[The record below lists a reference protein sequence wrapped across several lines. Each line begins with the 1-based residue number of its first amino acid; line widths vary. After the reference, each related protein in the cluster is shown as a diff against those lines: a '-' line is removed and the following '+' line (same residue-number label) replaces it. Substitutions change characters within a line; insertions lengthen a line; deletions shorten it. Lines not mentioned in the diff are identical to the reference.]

1 MNGLPQNWFTGIE
14 LGSTDFDIDL
24 DERCEFSELEAS
36 NPIIA
41 ARSNWVWG
49 KQIAIAWCP
58 FSGRQMYLPSA
69 ALLNGLIIEG
79 RSGTRKSTGVIDPL
93 VAQLIALGI
102 GRKVLFLS
110 YKPSLLSVANVGI
123 ECERAGVRF
132 RYLTTVPGDLSY
144 GVPLLH
150 TVKRRLPSA
159 MDAATFLLMA
169 MGLDFGQGYGQTY
182 FFEVKRRV
190 MAYIMA
196 SNQLEEQGWNF
207 ANLAR
212 FFATCEPPAEYT
224 EEFEK
229 SRTELV
235 SLLFILA
242 ACDAI
247 NCLPG
252 DDRAMIDLSKFFLS
266 ERREV
271 LYVQAAK
278 EQNPAISFLVPQ
290 LIMAIAAE
298 AFSVL
303 PDTSQIRLVVVV
315 DEAAEFFS
323 EYVSKM
329 VQRLRSKGVAF
340 VFAYQHPGQLK
351 QNQRDFTADFESY
364 AATKIYLSVEDKD
377 RAELYRYFA
386 GEELRVTGVNYP
398 VESNPDPIGGNLWPV
413 QYLPDQYY
421 GTKIRDREEVVDSR
435 ALPRTVS
442 VGTRPRLSVNDVFS
456 LFAKQGFGLIRSSA
470 DRELWQQSGL
480 MIPAFFPFHISTRER
495 DRREKLSWPS
505 TPGTSPVVFTDEFA
519 RFVRDSV
526 REAPTLTQGSTWAK
540 ITKHGRK

>member
-1 MNGLPQNWFTGIE
+1 MNGLPQNWFHGID
-14 LGSTDFDIDL
+14 LGSTDFDSDL
-24 DERCEFSELEAS
+24 DERCEFSEMEAV

-41 ARSNWVWG
+41 AHSDWVWG
-49 KQIAIAWCP
+49 RQLAIGQCP
-58 FSGRQMYLPSA
+58 FSGRSLYLPSA

-110 YKPSLLSVANVGI
+110 YKPSLLSVTNVGI

-132 RYLTTVPGDLSY
+132 RYLTTVPGDPSY

-159 MDAATFLLMA
+159 MDVATFLLMA

-196 SNQLEEQGWNF
+196 SNQLDDQGWNF
-207 ANLAR
+207 VNLAR
-212 FFATCEPPAEYT
+212 YFATCEPPMDYL

-266 ERREV
+266 NRREA
-271 LYVQAAK
+271 LYVQVAK

-298 AFSVL
+298 AYSIL
-303 PDTSQIRLVVVV
+303 PDTSEIRLVVVV

-323 EYVSKM
+323 EYVAKM
-329 VQRLRSKGVAF
+329 IQRLRSKGVAF

-351 QNQRDFTADFESY
+351 QNQRDFTADFENY
-364 AATKIYLSVEDKD
+364 ASTKIYLSVEDKD
-377 RAELYRYFA
+377 RSELYRYFA
-386 GEELRVTGVNYP
+386 GEELRVTGVSYP
-398 VESNPDPIGGNLWPV
+398 VESDVDAIGGDLSPV
-413 QYLPDQYY
+413 EFLSDHYY
-421 GTKIRDREEVVDSR
+421 GTKMRDGFELVDRR
-435 ALPRTVS
+435 ACPRSVS
-442 VGTRPRLSVNDVFS
+442 VGPRPRLSVNDVLTLFS
-456 LFAKQGFGLIRSSA
+456 KQGFGLIRSSI

-480 MIPAFFPFHISTRER
+480 MIPAYFPFHITPQER
-495 DRREKLSWPS
+495 DRRERLPWPS
-505 TPGTSPVVFTDEFA
+505 APGTSPVLFSDEFA
-519 RFVRDSV
+519 RFVRDTS
-526 REAPTLTQGSTWAK
+526 RKAPTLAQGSTWAK
-540 ITKHGRK
+540 ISKQYPK

>member
-1 MNGLPQNWFTGIE
+1 MNDLPQNWFEGIE
-14 LGSTDFDIDL
+14 LGSTNFDADL
-24 DERCEFSELEAS
+24 DERCEFSEVEAA
-36 NPIIA
+36 NPSIA
-41 ARSNWVWG
+41 ANSQWVWG
-49 KQIAIAWCP
+49 RQLAIAECP
-58 FSGRQMYLPSA
+58 FSGRPLYLPSA
-69 ALLNGLIIEG
+69 ALLNGLIVEG

-110 YKPSLLSVANVGI
+110 FKPSQLSVTNLGI

-132 RYLTTVPGDLSY
+132 RYLTTVPGAMSY

-150 TVKRRLPSA
+150 TVKQRLPSA
-159 MDAATFLLMA
+159 MDVATFLLMA

-196 SNQLEEQGWNF
+196 SNQLDDQGWNF
-207 ANLAR
+207 VNLAR
-212 FFATCEPPAEYT
+212 YFAACEPPAEYT

-247 NCLPG
+247 NCLPT

-266 ERREV
+266 SRREA
-271 LYVQAAK
+271 LYVQVAK

-303 PDTSQIRLVVVV
+303 PDTSEIRLVVVV

-329 VQRLRSKGVAF
+329 IQRLRSKGVAF

-364 AATKIYLSVEDKD
+364 ASTKIYLSVEDKE

-398 VESNPDPIGGNLWPV
+398 VEHDSDPVGGDLTPV
-413 QYLPDQYY
+413 YFLPDEYH
-421 GTKIRDREEVVDSR
+421 GTKMRDGEEVIDRR
-435 ALPRTVS
+435 ASPRSVS
-442 VGTRPRLSVNDVFS
+442 VGPRPRLSVNDIMALFS
-456 LFAKQGFGLIRSSA
+456 KQGYGVIRSSI

-480 MIPAFFPFHISTRER
+480 MIPAYFPYHISPRER
-495 DRREKLSWPS
+495 DRRESVGWPAS
-505 TPGTSPVVFTDEFA
+505 PGTRPVVFTDEFA
-519 RFVRDSV
+519 KFVKETTRK
-526 REAPTLTQGSTWAK
+526 APTLTQGSTWAR
-540 ITKHGRK
+540 ITKNGKQ